1 MYFQTFLNLSFSQF
15 SIFPE
20 YVLTSTENE
29 KDAPDIDAFFL
40 FSVDL
45 STYSGKMENGE
56 KLQKTLKSVNQD
68 NTITFEKNCPSVK

>member
-29 KDAPDIDAFFL
+29 KDATDIDAFFW

-45 STYSGKMENGE
+45 STYSGKMEN
-56 KLQKTLKSVNQD
+56 
-68 NTITFEKNCPSVK
+68 